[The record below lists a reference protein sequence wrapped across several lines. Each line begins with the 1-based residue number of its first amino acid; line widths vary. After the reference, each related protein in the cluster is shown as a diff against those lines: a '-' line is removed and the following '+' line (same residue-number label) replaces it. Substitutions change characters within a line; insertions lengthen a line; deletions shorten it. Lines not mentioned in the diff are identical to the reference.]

1 MFQCLSWVHFIP
13 AALVIHALKS
23 LLPWLC
29 IPLVNVQVHFI
40 PVYPW
45 FPRCCWSSWRFSWCI
60 WVGQVVYW
68 VTLSYSY
75 CFLVHFLWVFHWLR
89 MSRCIYLCE
98 PWCPFFFIFIYLWV
112 GTIRLNVPV
121 FILGAIVTHS
131 LLSTIRFN
139 VPVFI
144 LGAIVTHSLL
154 ITIRFNVP
162 AFILGAIVSCLLL
175 STIDIELNS

>member
-60 WVGQVVYW
+60 WVGQVVCW
-68 VTLSYSY
+68 VPLSYSY

-89 MSRCIYLCE
+89 MSRSTYLCD
-98 PWCPFFFIFIYLWV
+98 PWYPFFLFTYLWV

-139 VPVFI
+139 VP
-144 LGAIVTHSLL
+144 
-154 ITIRFNVP
+154 

>member
-60 WVGQVVYW
+60 WVGQVVCW
-68 VTLSYSY
+68 VTLSYGY
-75 CFLVHFLWVFHWLR
+75 CFLVHFFFMGIPLVANVQVYFSLWAMVPSFLF
-89 MSRCIYLCE
+89 YLSLSGNYSLKCSSVY
-98 PWCPFFFIFIYLWV
+98 PGCDSNPF
-112 GTIRLNVPV
+112 
-121 FILGAIVTHS
+121 IVKYYWYWTQQ
-131 LLSTIRFN
+131 LVYFW
-139 VPVFI
+139 
-144 LGAIVTHSLL
+144 
-154 ITIRFNVP
+154 
-162 AFILGAIVSCLLL
+162 
-175 STIDIELNS
+175 